1 VRYGRDK
8 TLPRDRRGDSGNSP
22 VKQHWLNEHKQI
34 LFEGQALHLAQT
46 LQALAAGQTG
56 GVRDNLLEQAGYFEN
71 NQHGMNYLELREE
84 GWLIGS
90 GMVESGAKQ
99 FKDRF
104 TGPGMRLPRRRPWM
118 T

>member
-1 VRYGRDK
+1 
-8 TLPRDRRGDSGNSP
+8 LPRDRRGDSGNSP

-56 GVRDNLLEQAGYFEN
+56 GVRDNLLEQAGYLEN
-71 NQHGMNYLELREE
+71 HQHGMNYLELREE